1 MTNEPTEQEKD
12 FYVIWENCLR
22 IIRENTTTDAFM
34 TWFEPIVPHSFDGE
48 NLVIQV
54 PSHFFYEYLEGHFVN
69 LLRMAIDTAIG
80 DKGKLEYFIAP
91 SASISGENK
100 TPDLPYTN
108 LLKSPTYNNYSNGQ
122 NQQSNTNSNKSNN
135 NNQNGQSYNY
145 YTREMYEN
153 QKAYYATALN
163 KFYTFDNYIE
173 GDCNR
178 LARSTGFAVADKP
191 GVTAFN
197 PLMLYGGVGLGK
209 THLIQAI
216 GNHIQQHFP
225 QKEVIYVSA
234 DRFTDQL
241 IDALKNNRGDAFKQ
255 FFMQLDVLMIDDV
268 QFLAN
273 KEKTQEIFF
282 SIFNQLHLSGKQII
296 MTSDR
301 PPAELT
307 GLEDR
312 LLTRFK
318 WGLTAD
324 LKQPDLETRMAII
337 HRKLDERNQYLSEEL
352 IDYLVHSI
360 DSNVRELEGAINSLT
375 GLSENGIP
383 VTMDVA
389 KRIVEQIVQ
398 VTESKQVGIEEV
410 QRAVADYF
418 DISVDELKDKTR
430 KKEIVIARQIA
441 MYFAKE
447 YTGFSLKSIGYHF
460 GGRDHSTVI
469 HAIQAVTEM
478 IQEKREI
485 RMYVEDIG
493 KKFKSK

>member
-1 MTNEPTEQEKD
+1 MTNETAEQEQD
-12 FYVIWENCLR
+12 CYVIWESCLR
-22 IIRENTTTDAFM
+22 IIRENTTPDAFM
-34 TWFEPIVPHSFDGE
+34 TWFEPIIPHSFDGE
-48 NLVIQV
+48 ALVLQV
-54 PSHFFYEYLEGHFVN
+54 PSHFFYEYLEANFIKIM
-69 LLRMAIDTAIG
+69 RKAIDIAIG
-80 DKGKLEYFIAP
+80 TQGRLEYFIT
-91 SASISGENK
+91 ENVQEVEQPK
-100 TPDLPYTN
+100 TPDNPIL
-108 LLKSPTYNNYSNGQ
+108 YNNPFKPYGQNNYTNGQ
-122 NQQSNTNSNKSNN
+122 NNQSKQVVSSF
-135 NNQNGQSYNY
+135 S
-145 YTREMYEN
+145 REMYES
-153 QKAYYATALN
+153 QKAIYATALN
-163 KFYTFDNYIE
+163 RFYSFDNFIE

-209 THLIQAI
+209 THLMQAI
-216 GNHIQQHFP
+216 GNHINGHFP
-225 QKEVIYVSA
+225 GKEVVYVSA

-241 IDALKNNRGDAFKQ
+241 IDALKHNRGDAFKQ

-268 QFLAN
+268 QFLAG

-318 WGLTAD
+318 WGLTTD

-337 HRKLDERNQYLSEEL
+337 HRKLDERNQTLPDNI

-360 DSNVRELEGAINSLT
+360 DSNVRELEGAINSLS
-375 GLSENGIP
+375 GLSENGMP
-383 VTMDVA
+383 VTMELA
-389 KRIVEQIVQ
+389 KQIVEQIVQ
-398 VTESKQVGIEEV
+398 VTESKQAGIEEV
-410 QRAVADYF
+410 QRVVSDYF
-418 DISVDELKDKTR
+418 NIQVDELKDKTR

-469 HAIQAVTEM
+469 HAIQAVTDM

-485 RMYVEDIG
+485 RMYVEDID
-493 KKFKSK
+493 KKFKK

>member
-1 MTNEPTEQEKD
+1 MTNEIAEQEQD
-12 FYVIWENCLR
+12 CYVIWENCLR
-22 IIRENTTTDAFM
+22 IIRENTTPDAFM
-34 TWFEPIVPHSFDGE
+34 TWFEPIIPHSFDGE
-48 NLVIQV
+48 ALVLQV
-54 PSHFFYEYLEGHFVN
+54 PSHFFYEYLDAHFVD
-69 LLRMAIDTAIG
+69 LMRKAIDAVIG
-80 DKGKLEYFIAP
+80 VAGRLEYFIA
-91 SASISGENK
+91 AENS
-100 TPDLPYTN
+100 PEAEQP
-108 LLKSPTYNNYSNGQ
+108 KSQDNPILYNNPLKPYGYGQNGQ
-122 NQQSNTNSNKSNN
+122 NNTQN
-135 NNQNGQSYNY
+135 NGQQNASKQIIS
-145 YTREMYEN
+145 TLSREMYEN
-153 QKAYYATALN
+153 QKAVYATALN
-163 KFYTFDNYIE
+163 KFYSFDNFIE

-216 GNHIQQHFP
+216 GNHIHEHFP
-225 QKEVIYVSA
+225 KKEVVYVSA

-241 IDALKNNRGDAFKQ
+241 IDALKHNRGDAFKQ

-268 QFLAN
+268 QILAG

-282 SIFNQLHLSGKQII
+282 SIFNHLHLSGKQII

-318 WGLTAD
+318 WGLTTD

-337 HRKLDERNQYLSEEL
+337 HRKLDERNQHLPDNI

-375 GLSENGIP
+375 GLSENGVPI
-383 VTMDVA
+383 TMEVA
-389 KRIVEQIVQ
+389 KQIVEQIVQ
-398 VTESKQVGIEEV
+398 VTESKHAGIEDV
-410 QRAVADYF
+410 QRVVSDYF
-418 DISVDELKDKTR
+418 DITVEELKDKTR

-485 RMYVEDIG
+485 RMYVEDID
-493 KKFKSK
+493 KKFRSK

>member
-1 MTNEPTEQEKD
+1 MTNETTEQEKD
-12 FYVIWENCLR
+12 CYVIWENCLR
-22 IIRENTTTDAFM
+22 TIRENTTPEAFM
-34 TWFEPIVPHSFDGE
+34 TWFEPITPHSFDGE
-48 NLVIQV
+48 SLVIQV
-54 PSHFFYEYLEGHFVN
+54 PSHFFYEYLEAHFVN
-69 LLRMAIDTAIG
+69 LMRKAIDVAIG
-80 DKGKLEYFIAP
+80 AGGKLEYFIAETP
-91 SASISGENK
+91 PAENNK
-100 TPDLPYTN
+100 TADVPYTN
-108 LLKSPTYNNYSNGQ
+108 LLKQPTNTQNN
-122 NQQSNTNSNKSNN
+122 TTN
-135 NNQNGQSYNY
+135 NNQNQNTNNQTQHYNSFS
-145 YTREMYEN
+145 REMYEH
-153 QKAYYATALN
+153 QKAVYATSLN
-163 KFYTFDNYIE
+163 KFYSFDNFIE

-178 LARSTGFAVADKP
+178 LARSMGFAVADKP
-191 GVTAFN
+191 GGVTSFN

-216 GNHIQQHFP
+216 GNHIIEHSAK
-225 QKEVIYVSA
+225 KEVVYVSA
-234 DRFTDQL
+234 DRFTDLL
-241 IDALKNNRGDAFKQ
+241 IDALKNNKGDAFKQ

-282 SIFNQLHLSGKQII
+282 SIFNNLHLSGKQII

-307 GLEDR
+307 GMEDR

-318 WGLTAD
+318 WGVTAD

-337 HRKLDERNQYLSEEL
+337 HRKLDERQQNLPDNIL
-352 IDYLVHSI
+352 DYLVHSI

-389 KRIVEQIVQ
+389 KQIVEQIVQ
-398 VTESKQVGIEEV
+398 VTESKQVGIDEV
-410 QRAVADYF
+410 QRAVAEYF
-418 DISVDELKDKTR
+418 AIGVDELKDKTR

-447 YTGFSLKSIGYHF
+447 FTGFSLKSIGYHF